1 MRQTNP
7 FFATSLSLALALWA
21 GVGSAEPSSEPVT
34 LNQCYTL
41 ALAQSETLRNL
52 REEITQSHA
61 RARASLGGAFP
72 QVHWN
77 WGDTWQDG
85 SGMGGNTFGGFLEKN
100 QVESKF
106 TLEQTLFSGL
116 KEFSAWSGFQKQEA
130 RDRWTLRHAELQ
142 LFDRVAGAF
151 YDVYGLESALENA
164 QTSVSLA
171 RDRTKELKS
180 FLRLGK
186 SREGEVFSAESQ
198 VAALN
203 AIRVHLR
210 GQIRVAR
217 ENLSFL
223 LGQEV
228 GSTPLADSLEGT
240 TPQTLPT
247 FLTQAEKRADL
258 EAQRQEVLGQQ
269 LRVRYE
275 KGSFWP
281 TADLRGNYYTQRP
294 DFFKPID
301 WDLLLSLSV
310 PLYQGGTV
318 SARVREAR
326 SQLEQAEQTLA
337 QLERQ
342 VQTDVKK
349 SFESWTA
356 SGEEAQALEEA
367 YGAARKSYEAQRQ
380 DYRLGLVTNLDV
392 LNAMNLMQAAKR
404 AWIDARVEVKRRYVA
419 LIVSTGALP

>member
-1 MRQTNP
+1 MKRFP
-7 FFATSLSLALALWA
+7 PIFSFSFAMALSLRA
-21 GVGSAEPSSEPVT
+21 GLCSAEPSGGPIT
-34 LNQCYTL
+34 LNKSYAL
-41 ALAQSETLRNL
+41 ALDQSETIRNL
-52 REEITQSHA
+52 REDITRSQA

-72 QVHWN
+72 QVRWN

-85 SGMGGNTFGGFLEKN
+85 SGTGGNNFGGFLEKN

-130 RDRWTLRHAELQ
+130 RDRWTLRYAELQ

-151 YDVYGLESALENA
+151 YDVVGLEAALENSE
-164 QTSVSLA
+164 TSVALA
-171 RDRTKELKS
+171 GDRTKELKS

-198 VAALN
+198 LAALN
-203 AIRVHLR
+203 AIRVRLR

-223 LGQEV
+223 VGQEI
-228 GSTPLADSLEGT
+228 GSIPLEDSLDGT
-240 TPQTLPT
+240 TSETLPA
-247 FLTQAEKRADL
+247 FLSQAEKRPDL
-258 EAQRQEVLGQQ
+258 EAQRQEVLAQH

-281 TADLRGNYYTQRP
+281 TAGLRGNYYTQRP
-294 DFFKPID
+294 AFFEPID

-318 SARVREAR
+318 SARVKEAK
-326 SQLEQAEQTLA
+326 SGLEQAQQTLGHM
-337 QLERQ
+337 ERQ
-342 VQTDVKK
+342 VRTDVKK

-356 SGEEAQALEEA
+356 SREEAQALEEA
-367 YGAARKSYEAQRQ
+367 YGASQKSYEAQRRE
-380 DYRLGLVTNLDV
+380 YRLGLVTNLDV

-419 LIVSTGALP
+419 LIISTGALP

>member
-1 MRQTNP
+1 MKQTNP
-7 FFATSLSLALALWA
+7 FVATSLSLALTLWA
-21 GVGSAEPSSEPVT
+21 GVGSAEPSSEPVI

-41 ALAQSETLRNL
+41 ALAQSETFRNL
-52 REEITQSHA
+52 REDITRSQA

-77 WGDTWQDG
+77 WGETWQDG
-85 SGMGGNTFGGFLEKN
+85 SGMGGNSVGGFLEKN

-130 RDRWTLRHAELQ
+130 RDRWTLRQAELQ
-142 LFDRVAGAF
+142 LFDLVAGGF
-151 YDVYGLESALENA
+151 YDVFGLESALENSE
-164 QTSVSLA
+164 TSVALA
-171 RDRTKELKS
+171 LDRTKELKS

-203 AIRVHLR
+203 AIRVRLR

-223 LGQEV
+223 LGQEI
-228 GSTPLADSLEGT
+228 GSTPLADSLDGT
-240 TPQTLPT
+240 TSQSLPA
-247 FLTQAEKRADL
+247 FLSQAEQRPDL
-258 EAQRQEVLGQQ
+258 EAQRQEVLAQI

-281 TADLRGNYYTQRP
+281 TANLRGNYYTQRP
-294 DFFKPID
+294 AFFEPID

-318 SARVREAR
+318 SARVKEAR
-326 SQLEQAEQTLA
+326 SGLEQAEQTLA

-342 VQTDVKK
+342 VRTDVKK

-356 SGEEAQALEEA
+356 SREEAKALEEA
-367 YGAARKSYEAQRQ
+367 YEAARKSYEAQRRE
-380 DYRLGLVTNLDV
+380 YRLGLVTNLDV

-404 AWIDARVEVKRRYVA
+404 AWIDARVEVKRRQVA
-419 LIVSTGALP
+419 LIVSTGVLP